1 MSLVN
6 HLELI
11 YQAAIRAVSPYKLVY
26 DALKFTPKVAK
37 SIAGVL
43 TCGERNFEVNGNVKS
58 EHWIC
63 GNNAFRVTGHKKP
76 FVYALH

>member
-11 YQAAIRAVSPYKLVY
+11 YQAAIRAASPYKLVY
-26 DALKFTPKVAK
+26 DALKFTPSGKVVK

-43 TCGERNFEVNGNVKS
+43 TCGERSFEVDGNVKS
-58 EHWIC
+58 ECWTY
-63 GNNAFRVTGHKKP
+63 GNNK
-76 FVYALH
+76 